1 MLPRATDQL
10 RLSSSPPIAERAG
23 RVLVVEPEEARRLL
37 LRDRLEQEG
46 YDCVFLPDGDELL
59 RLTAE
64 YEPDLILLAADLPG
78 HSGLEL
84 VGDLRA
90 MDPRVHYPVILL
102 GTAADEQDVAH
113 GLLAGADDFV
123 ADAER
128 QQELSARIRVQL
140 RNKRFYD
147 ALERVRNERDNLRRD
162 SQTDPLTGLL
172 NRRSLQ
178 AEVGSR
184 CLSRDRFGVLF
195 MDLDHFKSVNDRFG
209 HEMGDRVL
217 VAVASVL
224 KTGLRPGDVVGR
236 YGGEEFVGIV
246 AGAGPESARLVA
258 ERLRLAVE
266 TMLPP
271 KGGPT
276 KLTISIG
283 CTVFDPRQTEERAEE
298 LLHRADMALYAAKRT
313 GRNRVVLVSPGQ
325 SIPDA
330 VEQDARG
337 PASMNIPFTHPPEAP
352 QTSVLPI
359 SDPTAGGAPATT
371 IQVVSLERLRSG

>member
-1 MLPRATDQL
+1 LSFPNDPL
-10 RLSSSPPIAERAG
+10 KLSSSPPIAERAG
-23 RVLVVEPEEARRLL
+23 RVLVVKPEEERRKA
-37 LRDRLEQEG
+37 LREQLSREG

-64 YEPDLILLAADLPG
+64 YQPDLILLAADLPG
-78 HSGLEL
+78 VSGLEL

-90 MDPRVHYPVILL
+90 MDPRMHYPVILI
-102 GTAADEQDVAH
+102 GTAASEEEVAH

-123 ADAER
+123 PDAER
-128 QQELSARIRVQL
+128 LQELRARIRVQL

-147 ALERVRNERDNLRRD
+147 ALERVRNERDTLRRD

-178 AEVGSR
+178 AEVASR
-184 CLSRDRFGVLF
+184 CAAKERFGVLF
-195 MDLDHFKSVNDRFG
+195 MDLDHFKSVNDRYG

-224 KTGLRPGDVVGR
+224 KSGLRPGDVVGR
-236 YGGEEFVGIV
+236 YGGEEFVGVV

-258 ERLRLAVE
+258 ERLRGAVE
-266 TMLPP
+266 MMLPP
-271 KGGPT
+271 KGGPS

-283 CTVFDPRQTEERAEE
+283 TTVFDPRQSDESTED

-313 GRNRVVLVSPGQ
+313 GRNKVVLVSPGQ
-325 SIPDA
+325 SIPEA
-330 VEQDARG
+330 VEQDPRG
-337 PASMNIPFTHPPEAP
+337 NIPFTTPPEKP
-352 QTSVLPI
+352 QSTVMSIEVPVLP
-359 SDPTAGGAPATT
+359 
-371 IQVVSLERLRSG
+371 SLERLRSG

>member
-1 MLPRATDQL
+1 LAFVATDSL
-10 RLSSSPPIAERAG
+10 RLSSQPPIAERAG
-23 RVLVVEPEEARRLL
+23 RILVVEPEEERRGM
-37 LRDRLEQEG
+37 LRRQLEQEG

-64 YEPDLILLAADLPG
+64 YQPDLILLAADLPG
-78 HSGLEL
+78 VSGLEL

-90 MDPRVHYPVILL
+90 MDPRLHYPVILL
-102 GTAADEQDVAH
+102 GTAADEDEVAR

-123 ADAER
+123 PDPER
-128 QQELSARIRVQL
+128 MQELRARIRVQL

-162 SQTDPLTGLL
+162 SQTDPLTGLM

-178 AEVGSR
+178 AEVTSR
-184 CLSRDRFGVLF
+184 CEAKERFGVLF

-236 YGGEEFVGIV
+236 YGGEEFVAIV

-258 ERLRLAVE
+258 ERLRRAVE

-271 KGGPT
+271 KGGPNM
-276 KLTISIG
+276 LTISIG
-283 CTVFDPRQTEERAEE
+283 CTVFDPRQSDERTEE
-298 LLHRADMALYAAKRT
+298 LMHRADMALYAAKRT
-313 GRNRVVLVSPGQ
+313 GRNRVVMVQPGQ

-330 VEQDARG
+330 VEQDPRG
-337 PASMNIPFTHPPEAP
+337 SMNIPFTTPPEKP
-352 QTSVLPI
+352 QSSVVPIDVPALP
-359 SDPTAGGAPATT
+359 
-371 IQVVSLERLRSG
+371 LERLRSG